1 MVLKLYVINRV
12 KSNIIN
18 SMKYKSFAAILT
30 AVTIEKT
37 YVMKLYDNWEKMTL
51 PSDEQEYFI
60 TSFESG
66 DKSRKIIT
74 ASQNLMGMTAA
85 ALLSSKV
92 IYNFRPKYLIMCGI
106 AAGVGREIE
115 QIYGDIIIPDVV
127 WDASAGKFTSP
138 EKAAIR
144 YGNVGFEPRPRALY
158 LDKAVKE
165 KIISL
170 ADNTEFKINIGT
182 MACGSYVIANSEV
195 LNKQIYPQFPS
206 TIGLDMESYGVFYSA
221 EYSSHP
227 RPKAIIIKGICDYA
241 DEDKSGKYQKFASY
255 NSSMLT
261 KYLIENV
268 LD

>member
-1 MVLKLYVINRV
+1 MVIKLYVIKRV
-12 KSNIIN
+12 KSNIIYL
-18 SMKYKSFAAILT
+18 MEYKSLAAILT
-30 AVTIEKT
+30 AVKIEKR
-37 YVMKLYDNWEKMTL
+37 YVMKLYDNWEKVIL
-51 PSDEQEYFI
+51 PGDEQEYFI

-66 DKSRKIIT
+66 GKSHKIIT

-106 AAGVGREIE
+106 AAGVGRENE

-138 EKAAIR
+138 EKSAIR
-144 YGNVGFEPRPRALY
+144 YGNVGFEPRPKVLY

-165 KIISL
+165 KILSL
-170 ADNTEFKINIGT
+170 GNNTEFKIHLGA
-182 MACGSYVIANSEV
+182 MACGSSVIANSEV

-241 DEDKSGKYQKFASY
+241 DEDKTDKYQKFASY
-255 NSSMLT
+255 NSSIFT